1 MATNILSKK
10 RTKYVTAKELAE
22 ELSTTTM
29 RIYRIF
35 KRPEM
40 QGVLIKIGEKS
51 MRADKDQFYE
61 ILKQIYR

>member
-1 MATNILSKK
+1 MATNMLSKK

-29 RIYRIF
+29 QIYRIF

-40 QGVLIKIGEKS
+40 QGVLIKIGKKS
-51 MRADKDQFYE
+51 MRADKEQFFE
-61 ILKQIYR
+61 ILRQIYR

>member
-29 RIYRIF
+29 QIYRIF

-51 MRADKDQFYE
+51 MSADKDQFYE

>member
-1 MATNILSKK
+1 MATNMLSKK

-29 RIYRIF
+29 QIYRIF
-35 KRPEM
+35 KRQEM

>member
-29 RIYRIF
+29 QIYRIF

-61 ILKQIYR
+61 ILRQIYR

>member
-29 RIYRIF
+29 QIYRIF

>member
-1 MATNILSKK
+1 MATNMLSKK

-29 RIYRIF
+29 QIYRIF

>member
-29 RIYRIF
+29 QIYRIF

-40 QGVLIKIGEKS
+40 QEALIKIGEKAV
-51 MRADKDQFYE
+51 RADKEKFYE
-61 ILKQIYR
+61 ILEQIYR

>member
-1 MATNILSKK
+1 MATNILSRK

-29 RIYRIF
+29 QIYRIF

-61 ILKQIYR
+61 ILRQIYR

>member
-1 MATNILSKK
+1 MATNILSRK

-29 RIYRIF
+29 QIYRIF